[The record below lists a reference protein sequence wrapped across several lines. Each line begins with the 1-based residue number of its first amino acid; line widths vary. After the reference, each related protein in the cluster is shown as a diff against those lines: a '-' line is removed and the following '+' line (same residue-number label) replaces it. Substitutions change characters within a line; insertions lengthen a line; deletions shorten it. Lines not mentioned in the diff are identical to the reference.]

1 MNRAERR
8 AREKEKKKDSNK
20 KVEAMAWFRSLPPA
34 KQTLIDSLVKIEA
47 RKENDSLLKAIDR
60 CFSAAVF
67 EELENLEWEDV
78 KRIIDKSAELML
90 DDAHKMKNLKE
101 SLGGSYDMAIKKINE
116 EMAPEVEKR
125 VRELIKDG
133 YNQKVSVKMLIEEF
147 NTLSTAILTNAYKR
161 TKAIVSEEEKL
172 KKIAEQEEKA
182 KDVSNRIKEVLG
194 EPDKELEDALE
205 YIFEDDLKEDVK
217 DNVTDENKAHTE
229 EKDNK
234 GINTPKEIEKANID
248 ENNKT
253 ETMVK
258 NKNSKLKVVKEI
270 TKVIEREVQGEYGL
284 YNIKGSVV
292 TVDEEFAFSNVEDVN
307 CWASAEREDLLKQME
322 EIKGK
327 INHINSCEK
336 EAIEVIETF
345 MNI

>member
-194 EPDKELEDALE
+194 EPDKEVADALE
-205 YIFEDDLKEDVK
+205 YIFEDEVKEFVEI
-217 DNVTDENKAHTE
+217 ENKAILE
-229 EKDNK
+229 EKEDK
-234 GINTPKEIEKANID
+234 GINTHKEVEKANTD
-248 ENNKT
+248 GNNNV
-253 ETMVK
+253 ETTVK
-258 NKNSKLKVVKEI
+258 NSNSKLRVIKEV

-284 YNIKGSVV
+284 YNIRGSVV
-292 TVDEEFAFSNVEDVN
+292 TVGEDYAFGSVEDVN
-307 CWASAEREDLLKQME
+307 NWASDEREELVKQMN
-322 EIKGK
+322 EIKAK
-327 INHINSCEK
+327 INHINSCEQ

>member
-8 AREKEKKKDSNK
+8 AREKEKKKEDNK
-20 KVEAMAWFRSLPPA
+20 KVEALAWFRSLPPA
-34 KQTLIDSLVKIEA
+34 KQTLIDSLVKIES
-47 RKENDSLLKAIDR
+47 KKDNDSLLQAIDR
-60 CFSAAVF
+60 CFSAAVIQEF
-67 EELENLEWEDV
+67 ENLEWVDIE
-78 KRIIDKSAELML
+78 RIIDKSAELML
-90 DDAHKMKNLKE
+90 DDAHKMKSLKD
-101 SLGGSYDMAIKKINE
+101 SLGGSYDMAVKKINE
-116 EMAPEVEKR
+116 VMAPEVEKR
-125 VRELIKDG
+125 VRELIKEG

-147 NTLSTAILTNAYKR
+147 NTLSTAMLTNAYKR
-161 TKAIVSEEEKL
+161 TKSIVAEEEKL
-172 KKIAEQEEKA
+172 KKIAEQEEKS

-194 EPDKELEDALE
+194 EPDEELEDALE

-234 GINTPKEIEKANID
+234 GINTPKEIEKANIK
-248 ENNKT
+248 ENGKV
-253 ETMVK
+253 ETTV
-258 NKNSKLKVVKEI
+258 KNSKLKVIKEV

-292 TVDEEFAFSNVEDVN
+292 TVDEEFTFRNIKDVN
-307 CWASAEREDLLKQME
+307 CWASDEREDLLKQME
-322 EIKGK
+322 EIKAK
-327 INHINSCEK
+327 INHINSCEQ

>member
-101 SLGGSYDMAIKKINE
+101 
-116 EMAPEVEKR
+116 
-125 VRELIKDG
+125 
-133 YNQKVSVKMLIEEF
+133 
-147 NTLSTAILTNAYKR
+147 
-161 TKAIVSEEEKL
+161 
-172 KKIAEQEEKA
+172 
-182 KDVSNRIKEVLG
+182 VLG

-270 TKVIEREVQGEYGL
+270 TKVIERYVQGEYGL
-284 YNIKGSVV
+284 YNIKGAVV
-292 TVDEEFAFSNVEDVN
+292 TVDEEFAFSSAKDVN

-322 EIKGK
+322 EIKAK
-327 INHINSCEK
+327 INHINSCEQ

>member
-101 SLGGSYDMAIKKINE
+101 SLGGSYDMAVKKINE

-172 KKIAEQEEKA
+172 KKIAEQEEK
-182 KDVSNRIKEVLG
+182 
-194 EPDKELEDALE
+194 
-205 YIFEDDLKEDVK
+205 
-217 DNVTDENKAHTE
+217 

-270 TKVIEREVQGEYGL
+270 TKVIERYVQGEYGL
-284 YNIKGSVV
+284 YNIKGAVV
-292 TVDEEFAFSNVEDVN
+292 TVDEEFAFSSAKDVN

-322 EIKGK
+322 EIKAK
-327 INHINSCEK
+327 INHINSCEQ

>member
-20 KVEAMAWFRSLPPA
+20 KVEALAWLRSLPPA
-34 KQTLIDSLVKIEA
+34 KQILIDSLVKIEA
-47 RKENDSLLKAIDR
+47 KKENNNLLQAIDR

-67 EELENLEWEDV
+67 EELENLEWEDI

-147 NTLSTAILTNAYKR
+147 NTLSTAMLTNAYKK
-161 TKAIVSEEEKL
+161 TKAIIKDEENI
-172 KKIAEQEEKA
+172 KKISEKKESAENVNKI
-182 KDVSNRIKEVLG
+182 KDAMG
-194 EPDKELEDALE
+194 EPDKEVADALE
-205 YIFEDDLKEDVK
+205 YIFEDELKENLNNK
-217 DNVTDENKAHTE
+217 KGIDENKNE
-229 EKDNK
+229 IQE
-234 GINTPKEIEKANID
+234 KEI
-248 ENNKT
+248 
-253 ETMVK
+253 
-258 NKNSKLKVVKEI
+258 KNSKLKIVKEI

-292 TVDEEFAFSNVEDVN
+292 TVDEEFAFSSAKDVN
-307 CWASAEREDLLKQME
+307 CWASAERENLLKQIE
-322 EIKGK
+322 EIKSK
-327 INHINSCEK
+327 INHINSCEH

>member
-20 KVEAMAWFRSLPPA
+20 KVEALAWLRSLPPA

-90 DDAHKMKNLKE
+90 DDAYKMKNLKE

-147 NTLSTAILTNAYKR
+147 NTLSTAILTNAYKK
-161 TKAIVSEEEKL
+161 TKAIIKDEENI
-172 KKIAEQEEKA
+172 KKISEKKESAENVNKI
-182 KDVSNRIKEVLG
+182 KDAMG
-194 EPDKELEDALE
+194 EPDKEVADALE
-205 YIFEDDLKEDVK
+205 YIFEDELKENLNNK
-217 DNVTDENKAHTE
+217 NGIYENKDE
-229 EKDNK
+229 IQE
-234 GINTPKEIEKANID
+234 KEI
-248 ENNKT
+248 
-253 ETMVK
+253 
-258 NKNSKLKVVKEI
+258 KNSKLKIVKEI

-292 TVDEEFAFSNVEDVN
+292 TVDEEFAFSSAKDVN
-307 CWASAEREDLLKQME
+307 CWASAERENLLKQIE
-322 EIKGK
+322 EIKSK
-327 INHINSCEK
+327 INHINSCEH

>member
-47 RKENDSLLKAIDR
+47 RKENDSLLQAIDR

-101 SLGGSYDMAIKKINE
+101 SLGGSYDMAIKKISE

-172 KKIAEQEEKA
+172 KKIAEQEEKT
-182 KDVSNRIKEVLG
+182 N
-194 EPDKELEDALE
+194 
-205 YIFEDDLKEDVK
+205 
-217 DNVTDENKAHTE
+217 TE
-229 EKDNK
+229 
-234 GINTPKEIEKANID
+234 
-248 ENNKT
+248 ENNKVKT
-253 ETMVK
+253 TVK
-258 NKNSKLKVVKEI
+258 NKNSKLKVIKEV

-327 INHINSCEK
+327 INHINSCEN

>member
-147 NTLSTAILTNAYKR
+147 NTLSTAMLTNVYKR

-194 EPDKELEDALE
+194 EPDKEL
-205 YIFEDDLKEDVK
+205 EDVK

-270 TKVIEREVQGEYGL
+270 TKVIERYVQGEYGL
-284 YNIKGSVV
+284 YNIKGAVV
-292 TVDEEFAFSNVEDVN
+292 TVDEEFAFSSAKDVN

-322 EIKGK
+322 EIKAK
-327 INHINSCEK
+327 INHINSCEQ

>member
-8 AREKEKKKDSNK
+8 AREKEKKKEENK
-20 KVEAMAWFRSLPPA
+20 KVEALSWYRSLPPA
-34 KQTLIDSLVKIEA
+34 KQTLISSLAKIES
-47 RKENDSLLKAIDR
+47 KKDNDSLLQAIDR
-60 CFSAAVF
+60 CFSAAVIQEF
-67 EELENLEWEDV
+67 ENLEWVDIE
-78 KRIIDKSAELML
+78 RIIDKSAELML
-90 DDAHKMKNLKE
+90 DDAHKMKSLKD
-101 SLGGSYDMAIKKINE
+101 SLGGSYDMAVKKINE
-116 EMAPEVEKR
+116 VMAPEVEKR
-125 VRELIKDG
+125 VRELIKEG

-147 NTLSTAILTNAYKR
+147 NTLSTAMLTNAYKR
-161 TKAIVSEEEKL
+161 TKSIVAEEEKL
-172 KKIAEQEEKA
+172 KKIAEQEEKS

-194 EPDKELEDALE
+194 ESDKELEDALE

-234 GINTPKEIEKANID
+234 GINTPKEIEKANIK
-248 ENNKT
+248 ENGKV
-253 ETMVK
+253 ETTV
-258 NKNSKLKVVKEI
+258 KNSKLKVIKEV

-292 TVDEEFAFSNVEDVN
+292 TVDEEFTFRNIKDVN
-307 CWASAEREDLLKQME
+307 CWASDEREDLLKQME
-322 EIKGK
+322 EIKAK
-327 INHINSCEK
+327 INHINSCEQ

>member
-8 AREKEKKKDSNK
+8 AREKEKKKESNK
-20 KVEAMAWFRSLPPA
+20 KVEALAWFRSLPPA
-34 KQTLIDSLVKIEA
+34 KQTLIDSLIKIEA
-47 RKENDSLLKAIDR
+47 RKENDSLLQAIDR

-90 DDAHKMKNLKE
+90 DDAHKIKNLKE

-161 TKAIVSEEEKL
+161 TKAIMKDEEKL
-172 KKIAEQEEKA
+172 KVIAEQEEKA
-182 KDVSNRIKEVLG
+182 EDISNKIKEVLG
-194 EPDKELEDALE
+194 EPDKEVADAIE
-205 YIFEDDLKEDVK
+205 YIFEDELKG
-217 DNVTDENKAHTE
+217 NINGNCIDENKADTE
-229 EKDNK
+229 EKEPK
-234 GINTPKEIEKANID
+234 GINIPKDVEKANIG
-248 ENNKT
+248 ENNKV
-253 ETMVK
+253 ETMV
-258 NKNSKLKVVKEI
+258 KNSKLKVVKEI
-270 TKVIEREVQGEYGL
+270 TKVIERYVQGEYGL
-284 YNIKGSVV
+284 YNIKGAVV
-292 TVDEEFAFSNVEDVN
+292 TVDEEFAFSSAKDVN

-322 EIKGK
+322 EIKAK
-327 INHINSCEK
+327 INHINSCEQ

>member
-8 AREKEKKKDSNK
+8 VREKEKKKDSNK

-90 DDAHKMKNLKE
+90 DDAHKMKNLKG

-147 NTLSTAILTNAYKR
+147 NTLSTAMLTNAYKR

-172 KKIAEQEEKA
+172 KKIAEREE

-194 EPDKELEDALE
+194 ESDKELEDAIE
-205 YIFEDDLKEDVK
+205 YIFKDELKEDVK
-217 DNVTDENKAHTE
+217 ESVKSENKAHTE
-229 EKDNK
+229 EKEYK
-234 GINTPKEIEKANID
+234 GINIPKEVEKTNTE
-248 ENNKT
+248 ENNKVKT
-253 ETMVK
+253 TVK
-258 NKNSKLKVVKEI
+258 NKNSKLKVIKEV

-327 INHINSCEK
+327 INHINSCEN

>member
-78 KRIIDKSAELML
+78 KRIIDKSTELML
-90 DDAHKMKNLKE
+90 DDAHKMKNLKG

-125 VRELIKDG
+125 VRDLIKDG

-172 KKIAEQEEKA
+172 KKIAEQEEKT
-182 KDVSNRIKEVLG
+182 N
-194 EPDKELEDALE
+194 
-205 YIFEDDLKEDVK
+205 
-217 DNVTDENKAHTE
+217 TE
-229 EKDNK
+229 
-234 GINTPKEIEKANID
+234 
-248 ENNKT
+248 ENNKVKT
-253 ETMVK
+253 TVK
-258 NKNSKLKVVKEI
+258 NKNSKLKVIKEV

-327 INHINSCEK
+327 INHINSCEN

>member
-20 KVEAMAWFRSLPPA
+20 KVEALAWLRSLPPA

-90 DDAHKMKNLKE
+90 DDAYKMKNLKE

-147 NTLSTAILTNAYKR
+147 NTLSTAILTNAYKK
-161 TKAIVSEEEKL
+161 TKAIIKDEENI
-172 KKIAEQEEKA
+172 KKISEKKESAENVNKI
-182 KDVSNRIKEVLG
+182 KDAMG
-194 EPDKELEDALE
+194 EPDKEVADALE
-205 YIFEDDLKEDVK
+205 YIFEDELKENLNNK
-217 DNVTDENKAHTE
+217 KGIYENKDE
-229 EKDNK
+229 IQE
-234 GINTPKEIEKANID
+234 KEI
-248 ENNKT
+248 
-253 ETMVK
+253 
-258 NKNSKLKVVKEI
+258 KNSKLKIVKEI

-292 TVDEEFAFSNVEDVN
+292 TVDEEFAFSSAKDVN
-307 CWASAEREDLLKQME
+307 CWASAERENLLKQIE
-322 EIKGK
+322 EIKSK
-327 INHINSCEK
+327 INHINSCEH

>member
-194 EPDKELEDALE
+194 EPDKEVADALE
-205 YIFEDDLKEDVK
+205 YIFEDEVKEFVEI
-217 DNVTDENKAHTE
+217 ENKAILE
-229 EKDNK
+229 EKEDK
-234 GINTPKEIEKANID
+234 GINTHQEVEKANTD
-248 ENNKT
+248 GNNNV
-253 ETMVK
+253 ETTVK
-258 NKNSKLKVVKEI
+258 NSNSKLRVIKEV

-284 YNIKGSVV
+284 YNIRGSVV
-292 TVDEEFAFSNVEDVN
+292 TVGEDYAFGSVEDVN
-307 CWASAEREDLLKQME
+307 NWASDEREELVKQMN
-322 EIKGK
+322 EIKAK
-327 INHINSCEK
+327 INHINSCEA

>member
-8 AREKEKKKDSNK
+8 AREKEKKKEDNK
-20 KVEAMAWFRSLPPA
+20 KVEAMTWFRSLPPA
-34 KQTLIDSLVKIEA
+34 KQVLIDSLVKIEA
-47 RKENDSLLKAIDR
+47 KKDNDSLLQAIDR
-60 CFSAAVF
+60 CFSAVVI
-67 EELENLEWEDV
+67 EEFENLEWEDV

-90 DDAHKMKNLKE
+90 DDAHKIKNLKE

-147 NTLSTAILTNAYKR
+147 NNLSTAILTNAYKK
-161 TKAIVSEEEKL
+161 TKAIVVE
-172 KKIAEQEEKA
+172 EEKA

-194 EPDKELEDALE
+194 EPDKEVADALE
-205 YIFEDDLKEDVK
+205 YIFEDELKENLNNK
-217 DNVTDENKAHTE
+217 KGIDENKDETQE
-229 EKDNK
+229 
-234 GINTPKEIEKANID
+234 KEI
-248 ENNKT
+248 
-253 ETMVK
+253 
-258 NKNSKLKVVKEI
+258 KNSKLKIVKEI

-292 TVDEEFAFSNVEDVN
+292 TVDEEFAFSSAKDVN
-307 CWASAEREDLLKQME
+307 CWASAERENLLKQIE
-322 EIKGK
+322 EIKSK
-327 INHINSCEK
+327 INHINSCEH